1 LEGSGTDDVHYHIPL
16 EGVSGNVTVTA
27 RFWYQSLPPKW
38 NEEMFAMDHPLINS
52 FEEMYWAE
60 GPDPVE
66 MASHTITSTISS
78 VKELSRLFTVSP
90 NPTSNG
96 FVQVNA
102 GNDAIQFIKVYSL
115 DGKLVETLRPSA
127 TRAQVRLP
135 LISGTYL
142 LEVQTSRGRKVE
154 RVIRR

>member
-1 LEGSGTDDVHYHIPL
+1 
-16 EGVSGNVTVTA
+16 
-27 RFWYQSLPPKW
+27 
-38 NEEMFAMDHPLINS
+38 MFAMDHPLINS
-52 FEEMYWAE
+52 FEEMYWQE

-66 MASHTITSTISS
+66 VASHSMNSTLLS
-78 VKELSRLFTVSP
+78 VSEAARLFTVSP

-102 GNDAIQFIKVYSL
+102 GKDVIQLIRVYSL
-115 DGKLVETLRPSA
+115 DGKIVETIRPQS
-127 TRAQVRLP
+127 TQSNVKLP
-135 LISGTYL
+135 LIVGTYL